1 MRVDPHD
8 GACRTCGGA
17 LEITDADDAT
27 MTVACLECGDSYSLE
42 PDAFDDDCLEDDVP
56 YLAIRAEEGDDDQ

>member
-1 MRVDPHD
+1 MKVDPHD
-8 GACRTCGGA
+8 GVCRTCGGV

-42 PDAFDDDCLEDDVP
+42 PDAFGDGCLDYYVP
-56 YLAIRAEEGDDDQ
+56 FLAKQAEGGDDDE